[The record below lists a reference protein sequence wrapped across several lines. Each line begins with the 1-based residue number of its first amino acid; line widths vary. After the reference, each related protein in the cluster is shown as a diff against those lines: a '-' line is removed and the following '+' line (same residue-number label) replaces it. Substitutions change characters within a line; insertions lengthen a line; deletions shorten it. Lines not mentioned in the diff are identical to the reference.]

1 VLGTYRVASAMT
13 PDDRLLELIGDTAGL
28 LELAEFRVEVLA
40 ALRRAVPADWA
51 SLNDIGAGAQRAVVI
66 TDPVAPADLVDAF
79 VRYAHQDPIVARYG
93 QTGDAR
99 PIRFSDIVSTD
110 ELHALEL
117 YTEVYRPM
125 GVEYQIAFTLP
136 SVPGRVVGI
145 ALSRG
150 DRDFSDDERDLLDRS
165 RSFLIQAYRNA
176 MRYTQALAG
185 ARPVGVAE
193 LIALGLTAR
202 QAEVLRLVATGL
214 SERDIAGR
222 LGISH
227 RTVQKH
233 LERAYR
239 ELGVSSRS
247 EAAELAWG

>member
-1 VLGTYRVASAMT
+1 MT
-13 PDDRLLELIGDTAGL
+13 PDDRLLELIGDTHDL
-28 LELAEFRVEVLA
+28 LDLDEFRVEVLA

-51 SLNDIGAGAQRAVVI
+51 SLNDIGADPESVVVI
-66 TDPVAPADLVDAF
+66 ADPVARADLVDAF
-79 VRYAHQDPIVARYG
+79 TRYAHQNPIVARYAR
-93 QTGDAR
+93 TGDSR
-99 PIRFSDIVSTD
+99 PIRFSDIVSVD
-110 ELHALEL
+110 ELHVLEL

-136 SVPGRVVGI
+136 SVPGRILGI

-176 MRYTQALAG
+176 VRYTEALAG
-185 ARPVGVAE
+185 ARPVPAAE

>member
-1 VLGTYRVASAMT
+1 VA
-13 PDDRLLELIGDTAGL
+13 
-28 LELAEFRVEVLA
+28 
-40 ALRRAVPADWA
+40 
-51 SLNDIGAGAQRAVVI
+51 
-66 TDPVAPADLVDAF
+66 AF
-79 VRYAHQDPIVARYG
+79 IRYAHQNPIVARYG
-93 QTGDAR
+93 RTGDSR
-99 PIRFSDIVSTD
+99 PIRFSDIVSAD

-125 GVEYQIAFTLP
+125 GVEFQIAFTLP
-136 SVPGRVVGI
+136 SVPGRIVGI

-176 MRYTQALAG
+176 TRYTEALAG
-185 ARPVGVAE
+185 ARPVAAAE

-239 ELGVSSRS
+239 AMGVTSRS
-247 EAAELAWG
+247 AAAELAWG

>member
-1 VLGTYRVASAMT
+1 MT
-13 PDDRLLELIGDTAGL
+13 PDDRLLELIGDTHDL
-28 LELAEFRVEVLA
+28 MELDEFRVEVLA

-51 SLNDIGAGAQRAVVI
+51 SLNDIALTASNPDASEAAVVI
-66 TDPVAPADLVDAF
+66 VDPPPPPHLVGVF
-79 VRYAHQDPIVARYG
+79 IRYAHQNPIVARYAE
-93 QTGDAR
+93 TPDAR
-99 PIRFSDIVSTD
+99 PIRFSDIVSAD

-136 SVPGRVVGI
+136 SVPGRILGI

-165 RSFLIQAYRNA
+165 RSFVIQAYRNA
-176 MRYTQALAG
+176 ARYTEALARS
-185 ARPVGVAE
+185 RPVAAAD

-214 SERDIAGR
+214 SERDIADR
-222 LGISH
+222 LAISH

-239 ELGVSSRS
+239 VLGVTSRS
-247 EAAELAWG
+247 GAAQLVWE

>member
-1 VLGTYRVASAMT
+1 MAL
-13 PDDRLLELIGDTAGL
+13 DDRLLELIGDTHGL
-28 LELAEFRVEVLA
+28 LELDEFRVEVLA

-51 SLNDIGAGAQRAVVI
+51 SLNDIGPDPASVVVI
-66 TDPVAPADLVDAF
+66 ADPVAPEHLVEAF
-79 VRYAHQDPIVARYG
+79 VRYAHQNPIVARYAR
-93 QTGDAR
+93 TGDSR
-99 PIRFSDIVSTD
+99 PIRFSDIVSAD

-117 YTEVYRPM
+117 YTDVYAPM
-125 GVEYQIAFTLP
+125 GVEYQIAFTPP
-136 SVPGRVVGI
+136 SVPGRILGI

-150 DRDFSDDERDLLDRS
+150 DHDFTDDERDLLDRS
-165 RSFLIQAYRNA
+165 RSFVIQAYRNTA
-176 MRYTQALAG
+176 RYTEALAG
-185 ARPVGVAE
+185 ARPVPAAD

-202 QAEVLRLVATGL
+202 QADVLRLAATGL

-239 ELGVSSRS
+239 VLGVTSRS
-247 EAAELAWG
+247 AAAELAWG

>member
-1 VLGTYRVASAMT
+1 MT
-13 PDDRLLELIGDTAGL
+13 PDDRLLELIGDTHDL
-28 LELAEFRVEVLA
+28 LELDEFRVGVLA

-51 SLNDIGAGAQRAVVI
+51 SLNDIGADPQSAVVI
-66 TDPVAPADLVDAF
+66 TDPAAPADLVDAF
-79 VRYAHQDPIVARYG
+79 IRYAHQNPIVACYG
-93 QTGDAR
+93 RTGDAR
-99 PIRFSDIVSTD
+99 PIRFSDIVSAD

-125 GVEYQIAFTLP
+125 AVEFQIAFTLP
-136 SVPGRVVGI
+136 SVPGRIVGI

-176 MRYTQALAG
+176 TRYTEALAG
-185 ARPVGVAE
+185 ARPVAASE

-239 ELGVSSRS
+239 VMGVTSRS
-247 EAAELAWG
+247 AAAGLAWG

>member
-1 VLGTYRVASAMT
+1 MAL
-13 PDDRLLELIGDTAGL
+13 DDRLLELIGDTHGL
-28 LELAEFRVEVLA
+28 LELEEFRVEVLA

-51 SLNDIGAGAQRAVVI
+51 SLNDIGPDPESAVVI
-66 TDPVAPADLVDAF
+66 ADPVAPAHLVDAF
-79 VRYAHQDPIVARYG
+79 IRYAHQNPIVARYAR
-93 QTGDAR
+93 TGDSR
-99 PIRFSDIVSTD
+99 PIRFSDIVSAD

-117 YTEVYRPM
+117 YTEVYGPM

-136 SVPGRVVGI
+136 SGPGRILGI

-150 DRDFSDDERDLLDRS
+150 DRDFSDDERDLLDGS

-176 MRYTQALAG
+176 ARHTEALTG
-185 ARPVGVAE
+185 SRPVSAAE
-193 LIALGLTAR
+193 LITLGLTPR

-214 SERDIAGR
+214 SERDIARR

-233 LERAYR
+233 LERSYR

-247 EAAELAWG
+247 AAAEVAWSAGG

>member
-1 VLGTYRVASAMT
+1 MT
-13 PDDRLLELIGDTAGL
+13 PDDRLLELIGDTHDL
-28 LELAEFRVEVLA
+28 LELDEFRVEMLA

-51 SLNDIGAGAQRAVVI
+51 SLNDIGADAQSAVVI

-79 VRYAHQDPIVARYG
+79 ARYAHQNPIVDRYG
-93 QTGDAR
+93 QTGDSR
-99 PIRFSDIVSTD
+99 PIRFSDIVSAD

-125 GVEYQIAFTLP
+125 GVEFQIAFTLP
-136 SVPGRVVGI
+136 SVPGRILGI

-176 MRYTQALAG
+176 VRYTEALAG
-185 ARPVGVAE
+185 ARPVAAAE

-239 ELGVSSRS
+239 VMGVTSRS
-247 EAAELAWG
+247 AAAELAWG

>member
-1 VLGTYRVASAMT
+1 MT
-13 PDDRLLELIGDTAGL
+13 HDDRLLELIGDTHDL
-28 LELAEFRVEVLA
+28 MELDEFRVEVLA

-51 SLNDIGAGAQRAVVI
+51 SLNDIALTASDPDTPDAAVVI
-66 TDPVAPADLVDAF
+66 VDPPPPPHLVDVF
-79 VRYAHQDPIVARYG
+79 LRYAHQNPIVARYAE
-93 QTGDAR
+93 TPDAR
-99 PIRFSDIVSTD
+99 PIRFSDILSAD
-110 ELHALEL
+110 ELHAIEL

-136 SVPGRVVGI
+136 SVPGRILGI
-145 ALSRG
+145 ALSRR

-176 MRYTQALAG
+176 ARYTEALARS
-185 ARPVGVAE
+185 RPVPAAD

-214 SERDIAGR
+214 SERDIADR

-239 ELGVSSRS
+239 ELGVTSRS
-247 EAAELAWG
+247 AAAAVVWG